1 MSRSPQCPR
10 WLRPALAATFVLV
23 LLPCSPAHAVEVQG
37 AGLRL
42 PGLGEIF
49 SPLMDLVFQLWGK
62 TGGGLDPDGSPR
74 GEEGGG
80 LDPDGAPAA
89 GSSETGSGLDPSGS
103 R

>member
-1 MSRSPQCPR
+1 MSRSFRCLR
-10 WLRPALAATFVLV
+10 RLRPALAVIFMLIF
-23 LLPCSPAHAVEVQG
+23 LPCPTVHAAEIQG

-49 SPLMDLVFQLWGK
+49 SPLVDLVSQIWGK

-80 LDPDGAPAA
+80 LDPDGAPVSA
-89 GSSETGSGLDPSGS
+89 SDTGGGLDPNGA